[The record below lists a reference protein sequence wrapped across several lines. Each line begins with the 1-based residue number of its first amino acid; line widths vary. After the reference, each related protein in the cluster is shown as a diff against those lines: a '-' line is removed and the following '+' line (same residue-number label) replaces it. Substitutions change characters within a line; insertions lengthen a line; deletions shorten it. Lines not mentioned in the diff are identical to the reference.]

1 MIFPTL
7 ALVLLASAGAGILGA
22 RGLHGLDRSLSLP
35 LAIGVSVGY
44 ALLLFWRPDSPWV
57 PNLSIILAGI
67 CIGFLLGQLL
77 GTTGGVLTF
86 LFTAAIVD
94 FLSFSDGLTNQIV
107 EAYRSG
113 GSNVLRFLAVFL
125 ELGGQE
131 YAVIGVSDIAL
142 VAAAYLGLYRATG
155 SGWEPAIWLLV
166 GLFLAF
172 LAGMFLGGAP
182 GIPFLAAGA
191 GGFIL
196 RQRMNRGP
204 GPDEGD

>member
-1 MIFPTL
+1 MIFTIL
-7 ALVLLASAGAGILGA
+7 ALVLLASAGVGILGV
-22 RGLHGLDRSLSLP
+22 RGLQRLDRRVSLP
-35 LAIGVSVGY
+35 MAIGGSVGY

-57 PNLSIILAGI
+57 PNLAIILAGI

-77 GTTGGVLTF
+77 GSTGSVLTF
-86 LFTAAIVD
+86 LCTAAIVD
-94 FLSFSDGLTNQIV
+94 LLSFSDGLTNQIV

-155 SGWEPAIWLLV
+155 SDWEPAIWLLL

-191 GGFIL
+191 GAFIL
-196 RQRMNRGP
+196 RRRRGRAHEQA
-204 GPDEGD
+204 EGG